1 MEHGFRMISARIHC
15 TLPYGHE
22 DCNAP
27 NLWLLLGFG
36 VERFGGFGFEVV
48 LPDEASPS
56 TSTYLLNTPR
66 NLSSSFHE
74 TTTARKVG
82 TDIHTGGRLVLVAPW
97 VRLPPA
103 QHHPLQKRD
112 VMYILV
118 PRLKQTVF
126 PKGCPAHSPHRQCG
140 SGVNWLGHSFSY
152 PARCSCAEH
161 RRVYIA
167 SRV

>member
-1 MEHGFRMISARIHC
+1 MEHGFRMIHY
-15 TLPYGHE
+15 TLPYGPE
-22 DCNAP
+22 DCYAP

-97 VRLPPA
+97 VLLPPA
-103 QHHPLQKRD
+103 LHHVLRRE
-112 VMYILV
+112 MSCTSLYI
-118 PRLKQTVF
+118 PRLKQTVS
-126 PKGCPAHSPHRQCG
+126 PKGCPAHSPHRQG
-140 SGVNWLGHSFSY
+140 GRWVS
-152 PARCSCAEH
+152 
-161 RRVYIA
+161 
-167 SRV
+167 